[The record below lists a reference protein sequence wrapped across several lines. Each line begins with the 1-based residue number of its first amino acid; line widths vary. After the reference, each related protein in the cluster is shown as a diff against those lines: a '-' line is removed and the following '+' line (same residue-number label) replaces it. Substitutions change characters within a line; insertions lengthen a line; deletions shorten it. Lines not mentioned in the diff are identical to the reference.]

1 MIGCTLE
8 INPERIVVVIGIMFV
23 YHFVDAG
30 VGVRYSLQDR
40 GKQNNEVRILKL
52 RIEVASI
59 RLY

>member
-23 YHFVDAG
+23 NNFVDAG

-40 GKQNNEVRILKL
+40 GKQNNEVWILKL

-59 RLY
+59 CLY